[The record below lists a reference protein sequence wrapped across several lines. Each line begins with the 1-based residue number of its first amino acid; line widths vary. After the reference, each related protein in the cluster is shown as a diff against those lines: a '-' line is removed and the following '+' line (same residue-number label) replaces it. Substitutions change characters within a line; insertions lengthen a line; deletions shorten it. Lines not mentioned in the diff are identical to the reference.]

1 VVRWSGFRDSPVGWP
16 FSCRPAPQ
24 AEPAPAF
31 TSVSIIRPPDPARD
45 DARFAH
51 LREGVCEIAP
61 DWTIHYA
68 NAAMLEMLG
77 LLGADAAATHLWTA
91 LPDWAETPEAEVLRG
106 AMRDGR
112 PTCFR
117 VGPERGGGWTW
128 EVEAEPLSRGG
139 LRLRLRIAGEE
150 TDATASPPPDPVLE
164 ALPVA
169 VVVAEGPHGNATY
182 VNPAAASLLGW
193 HLGVPET
200 SATRLRFHRLTGEP
214 LPPELHP
221 VDRAFRGL
229 AVRDEDLLLR
239 RQDGA
244 DRTVVVSA
252 LPLAGPTGARRRVL
266 LAMYDVTDREGLE
279 RTLVER
285 TAEAEYAAADA
296 ALRAEESR
304 ALREMGRALVSSLE
318 ADRVLGLAAQNAME
332 LIGARGS
339 LVVMPLPGARR
350 VRIGPALGA
359 LAALDGTE
367 LAAGE
372 GGAAEVLASG
382 TVTHDADAPAG
393 DGGQDTDGPLAVAL
407 RESGV
412 RSRLLVPLRAF
423 GQPLGLLGV
432 VDRDG
437 GFGAEQARLLEALAD
452 SAALAVHNAR
462 LFAEERRRADVNRA
476 LLRAAEAL
484 TSTLSPPEVMERIAR
499 IAQDLT
505 GGEGATVTLF
515 TDETRSTIR
524 VEVAVGIVEGL
535 AGFTTDAE
543 GTLTDVIHRAGE
555 AQLASVETHG
565 ALPSVQ
571 KLSRMGVEHQ
581 AAIPLR
587 SGDGTLGILGVARG
601 PELPPFVDEDLRVL
615 SLLADQAAI
624 AVQNARLYEEAQVAS
639 RSKSEFLAMMSH
651 ELRTPLN
658 ALEGYSG
665 LLEDGIFGPVNDE
678 QRNALDR
685 MRVARAHLVETI
697 DQVLDVARVEAGTK
711 PVHPERVDA
720 ASLITQAVETLRG
733 LAERKSLYLKVDVGE
748 VTTVRTDPKLLRQIL
763 TNLVGNAVKFT
774 PRGGVTVTAW
784 CEADAL
790 RVDVADTGPGIPAGH
805 HERIF
810 EPFVQVDATTTRS
823 EGGTGLGLALSRE
836 FARLLGGDVTL
847 VSAEGEGS
855 TFVLRLP
862 A

>member
-1 VVRWSGFRDSPVGWP
+1 
-16 FSCRPAPQ
+16 
-24 AEPAPAF
+24 
-31 TSVSIIRPPDPARD
+31 VSIIRPPEPARD

-91 LPDWAETPEAEVLRG
+91 LPEWEETPEAEVLRD

-112 PTCFR
+112 STCFR

-128 EVEAEPLSRGG
+128 EVEAEPLGRGG
-139 LRLRLRIAGEE
+139 LRLRLRIAGEGA
-150 TDATASPPPDPVLE
+150 DADSSPPPDPVLE
-164 ALPVA
+164 ALPMA
-169 VVVAEGPHGNATY
+169 VVVAEGPHGNAAY

-200 SATRLRFHRLTGEP
+200 SAARLQFHRLTGEP

-252 LPLAGPTGARRRVL
+252 LPLTGSTGARRRVL

-296 ALRAEESR
+296 ALRVEESR

-318 ADRVLGLAAQNAME
+318 AERVLRLAAQNAME

-350 VRIGPALGA
+350 TRIAPAMGT
-359 LAALDGTE
+359 LAGLDGTE
-367 LAAGE
+367 LPADE

-382 TVTHDADAPAG
+382 IVTHDADA
-393 DGGQDTDGPLAVAL
+393 GGADTDGPLAAAL
-407 RESGV
+407 REAGV

-515 TDETRSTIR
+515 TDATRSTIR
-524 VEVAVGIVEGL
+524 VEVAVGIVEAL

-565 ALPSVQ
+565 ALPSVR

-601 PELPPFVDEDLRVL
+601 PELPPFVEEDLRVL

-685 MRVARAHLVETI
+685 MRVARAHLVEMI

-711 PVHPERVDA
+711 PVHPEQVDA
-720 ASLITQAVETLRG
+720 AALIGEAAETLRG
-733 LAERKSLYLKVDVGE
+733 LAERKELYLKVDVAE
-748 VTTVRTDPKLLRQIL
+748 APAIRTDPKLLRQIL
-763 TNLVGNAVKFT
+763 ANLVGNAVKFT
-774 PRGGVTVTAW
+774 ARGGVTVTARG
-784 CEADAL
+784 DAEDM
-790 RVDVADTGPGIPAGH
+790 VVEVADTGPGIADEH

-862 A
+862 V

>member
-1 VVRWSGFRDSPVGWP
+1 LPP
-16 FSCRPAPQ
+16 PPHE

-31 TSVSIIRPPDPARD
+31 STVSIIHPPDPARD

-51 LREGVCEIAP
+51 LREGVCELAP

-91 LPDWAETPEAEVLRG
+91 LPDWAETPEAEILRD
-106 AMRDGR
+106 AMRNQR

-117 VGPERGGGWTW
+117 VASERGGGWTW

-139 LRLRLRIAGEE
+139 LRLRLRNAGDG
-150 TDATASPPPDPVLE
+150 TGATASPPPDPVLE
-164 ALPVA
+164 ALPLA
-169 VVVAEGPHGNATY
+169 VIVAEGPHGHALY

-200 SATRLRFHRLTGEP
+200 SAARLHFHRLTGEE

-221 VDRAFRGL
+221 VDRALRGL

-244 DRTVVVSA
+244 DRTVAVSA

-266 LAMYDVTDREGLE
+266 LAMYDVTDRQGIE

-296 ALRAEESR
+296 ALRVEESR

-318 ADRVLGLAAQNAME
+318 ADRVLRLAAQNAME

-339 LVVMPLPGARR
+339 LVVTPLPGAVRT
-350 VRIGPALGA
+350 RIGPAMGT

-367 LAAGE
+367 LPAGD
-372 GGAAEVLASG
+372 GGAAEVLAAG
-382 TVTHDADAPAG
+382 VVTQNADDP
-393 DGGQDTDGPLAVAL
+393 DDDGPLAERL
-407 RESGV
+407 RQSGV

-423 GQPLGLLGV
+423 GQPLGMLGV

-515 TDETRSTIR
+515 TDDTRSAIR
-524 VEVAVGIVEGL
+524 VEVAVGIVEAL

-543 GTLTDVIHRAGE
+543 GTLTELIHRAGE
-555 AQLASVETHG
+555 ARLASVDTHG
-565 ALPSVQ
+565 ALPSVR
-571 KLSRMGVEHQ
+571 KLARMGVEHQ

-587 SGDGTLGILGVARG
+587 SGEATLGILGVARG
-601 PELPPFVDEDLRVL
+601 PELPPFVEEDLRVL

-624 AVQNARLYEEAQVAS
+624 AVQNARLYEEAQAAS

-697 DQVLDVARVEAGTK
+697 DQVLDVARVESGTK

-720 ASLITQAVETLRG
+720 GSLITQAVETLRG
-733 LAERKSLYLKVDVGE
+733 LAERKALYLKVDVE
-748 VTTVRTDPKLLRQIL
+748 VPAVRTDPKLLRQIL

-774 PRGGVTVTAW
+774 SQGGVTVTARH
-784 CEADAL
+784 EADVL
-790 RVDVADTGPGIPAGH
+790 EVEVADTGPGIPDGH

-847 VSAEGEGS
+847 VSVEGEGS